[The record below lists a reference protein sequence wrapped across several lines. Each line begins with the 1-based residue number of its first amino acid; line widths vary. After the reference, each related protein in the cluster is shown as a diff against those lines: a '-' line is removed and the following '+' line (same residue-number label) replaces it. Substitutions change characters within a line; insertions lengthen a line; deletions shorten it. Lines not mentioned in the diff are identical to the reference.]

1 MEKWL
6 FWRGLRLV
14 PAEFVSI
21 EGYAPPALP
30 PTHVLPPGLYDLDVD
45 KNVPH
50 LLERRFNNTVNVR
63 VAQKDNGKQLFIIVR
78 NLTQVKFAK
87 KDLFTLCKDF
97 VQFAD
102 TIFFSSRLPPQSNQ
116 TCLAQAAQY
125 RRSLEMLLLSDIRY
139 KKLQNKLVPRYVLL
153 NEADVVARE
162 KRYKRTRMT
171 GNKTTRKP

>member
-6 FWRGLRLV
+6 YWRGLRLV

-125 RRSLEMLLLSDIRY
+125 RRSTGGGIYQPYHLPLG
-139 KKLQNKLVPRYVLL
+139 QNVRSMAIAT
-153 NEADVVARE
+153 ADGQF
-162 KRYKRTRMT
+162 RTRA
-171 GNKTTRKP
+171 